1 MNKYFNSV
9 TLITTPI
16 ISIFSYLMGGIDALL
31 TALMILIILD
41 YITGLLKALYNKE
54 LSSTIGY
61 KGIIKKICIF
71 IIIAVSVLIE
81 TNFNINGIRNLTIT
95 FFAVN
100 EALSLLEN
108 VGAMGLPLPKQLK
121 EALSQLRGGN
131 DDENNKKL
139 SN

>member
-16 ISIFSYLMGGIDALL
+16 ISVFSYLMGGIDALL
-31 TALMILIILD
+31 TALMILIVLD

-108 VGAMGLPLPKQLK
+108 VGAMGIPLPKQLK

-139 SN
+139 FN

>member
-16 ISIFSYLMGGIDALL
+16 ISVFSYLMGGIDALL
-31 TALMILIILD
+31 TALMILIVLD

-108 VGAMGLPLPKQLK
+108 VGAMGIPLPKQLK